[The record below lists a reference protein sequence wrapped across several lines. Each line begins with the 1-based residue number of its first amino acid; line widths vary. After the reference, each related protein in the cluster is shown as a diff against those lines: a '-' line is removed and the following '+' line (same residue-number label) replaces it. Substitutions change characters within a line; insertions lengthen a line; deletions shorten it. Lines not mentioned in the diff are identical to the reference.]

1 MPPLSRFDALQSIA
15 TEYPTEPIVV
25 ALGTMVR
32 EMLLVGRRDNHLY
45 VLDSMGLPAAIG
57 LGIALAPAAR
67 RFDKVIAI
75 EGDGGLLMGFS
86 TLATI
91 GLLKPEKLLLVVL
104 DNGAYAATGM
114 QRTAAPAVDLCGAA
128 EACGIRAHN
137 VDAPED
143 LEAVLRGSHRRPG
156 PALLRVAI
164 NEQNRSA
171 PYFLPDPVEL
181 TLTFQRY
188 LAGPTTSPL
197 AAPASGLG
205 AGLRGKSTPHGPAGT
220 PPAAP

>member
-1 MPPLSRFDALQSIA
+1 MSTLSRFEALQAVA

-45 VLDSMGLPAAIG
+45 VLDSMGLPPAIG
-57 LGIALAPAAR
+57 LGIALGPAAR

-91 GLLKPEKLLLVVL
+91 GQLQPEKLLLVVL

-114 QRTAAPAVDLCGAA
+114 QRTAAPAIDLCAA
-128 EACGIRAHN
+128 ANACGLRAYN
-137 VDAPED
+137 VDSVAD
-143 LEAVLRGSHRRPG
+143 LQAFLRGSRDLPG
-156 PALLRVAI
+156 PTLLRVAI
-164 NEQNRSA
+164 NDQNRQA

-181 TLTFQRY
+181 TLSFQRY
-188 LAGPTTSPL
+188 LTGPPAGPGTP
-197 AAPASGLG
+197 AP
-205 AGLRGKSTPHGPAGT
+205 P
-220 PPAAP
+220 PPAAA